1 LKLNRDKLIRAREAL
16 GYSIETV
23 AEAAGVSK
31 NSVLRAEHEED
42 IRPVTARKIAGALG
56 VRVADLIGESEN
68 LKAQSPLP
76 EFPEERREDIY
87 DLVLTAAR
95 RQAEYDRK
103 AANRA
108 LASEGVPQPAYFKDY
123 ENAAIQRLLGY
134 PPDQLAGALMEIAA
148 QFVRQEHEFQRRT
161 ETAAEE
167 ATARSASA

>member
-1 LKLNRDKLIRAREAL
+1 LKLNRGKLIRAREVL

-56 VRVADLIGESEN
+56 VRVADLIGEREN
-68 LKAQSPLP
+68 LKAQPPLP

-108 LASEGVPQPAYFKDY
+108 LASEGVQQPAYFKDY

-134 PPDQLAGALMEIAA
+134 PPDQVAGTLMELAD
-148 QFVRQEHEFQRRT
+148 QFVRLEHELQRRT
-161 ETAAEE
+161 EAPEE
-167 ATARSASA
+167 ATTRSASA